1 MLLFVAIVA
10 RRRPKTIMCTV
21 HGDANLAMIKPQT
34 IIMELNATVI
44 NVWGKNKWVWKLTVR
59 YVLMQEEKQT

>member
-1 MLLFVAIVA
+1 
-10 RRRPKTIMCTV
+10 MCTV

-44 NVWGKNKWVWKLTVR
+44 NVWGKNRWVWKLTVR